1 MDMPSTSALNMSFNA
16 SVIAQDFP
24 ILSRKIRD
32 GKRLV
37 YLDSGATSQKPNVVI
52 EAQSDFY
59 RLHNAAA
66 HRGAHQLAEEA
77 TDALE
82 GARQIVASF
91 INAHVD
97 EVVFT
102 KSATESLNLVA
113 YAMGNAQKGNRF
125 HLTAGDG
132 IVVTEME
139 HHANL
144 IPWQQ
149 LAARTGASLSWF
161 EVTPDGRLDLSNI
174 ASVITEKTKVVA
186 LTHQS
191 NVLGTIIPLAE
202 IVKRAHEVGAVVV
215 LDACQSVP
223 HMAVDV
229 KALDID
235 FLAFSGHKTV
245 GPTGIG
251 IFWGRRDL
259 LAELPPFLT
268 GGSMIE
274 NVTMTS
280 ATWAPAPKKFE
291 PGVPSMAQAV
301 GLGAALTYLANIG
314 MNQIHDHELSL
325 TEYLLKEFS
334 TIDDLKVIGPRDLH
348 MRGGIVSFSLGDIH
362 PHDLGQYLDSQGIA
376 VRTGH
381 HCAWPLTRKLG
392 VPATTRASFYLY
404 NTKDDLDALV
414 AGIRGAQKYFG

>member
-1 MDMPSTSALNMSFNA
+1 MSFNA

-82 GARQIVASF
+82 GARQIVATF
-91 INAHVD
+91 INADVD

-113 YAMGNAQKGNRF
+113 YAMGNAEKGNRF
-125 HLTAGDG
+125 HLSVGDG

-161 EVTPDGRLDLSNI
+161 EVTPDGRLDLSKI
-174 ASVITEKTKVVA
+174 ESVITEKTKVVA

-191 NVLGTIIPLAE
+191 NVLGTIIPLDE
-202 IVKRAHEVGAVVV
+202 IVKRAHAVGAVVV

-251 IFWGRRDL
+251 IFWGRREL

-280 ATWAPAPKKFE
+280 ATWAPAPRKFE
-291 PGVPSMAQAV
+291 AGVPNMAQAV
-301 GLGAALTYLANIG
+301 GLGAALTYLSKIG
-314 MNQIHDHELSL
+314 MNQIHEHELAL
-325 TEYLLKEFS
+325 TEYLLNEFS
-334 TIDDLKVIGPRDLH
+334 TIDDLEVIGPQDLH
-348 MRGGIVSFSLGDIH
+348 MRGGIVSFSVGEIH

-404 NTKDDLDALV
+404 NTKDDLDSLV
-414 AGIRGAQKYFG
+414 EGIRGAQKYFG